1 MSSFLSLPL
10 SLSLSLLQYRSLWIA
25 QSAPFLV
32 KKHFSSQIGL
42 CGVFFFFFFFFF
54 VVSALKKFAVPEEE
68 EGGEREGGGN

>member
-42 CGVFFFFFFFFF
+42 CGVFFFFFF